1 MIANT
6 IGKPPLN
13 GDAWCVA
20 TLANCL
26 SIAGGSTSVME
37 GIEAAV
43 RMGGDTDTNAAIVGT
58 LLGARL
64 GFTMELIE
72 RKDKVINIAF
82 ADNILSHYTAAL
94 KV

>member
-1 MIANT
+1 
-6 IGKPPLN
+6 
-13 GDAWCVA
+13 
-20 TLANCL
+20 
-26 SIAGGSTSVME
+26 ME

-82 ADNILSHYTAAL
+82 ADNILSHYKRAS
-94 KV
+94 